1 MTVDEI
7 LNLEK
12 SILIRY
18 YFYDDELYSTAKNGI
33 SRERFIETKDSYI
46 SSKLKKVLGYNDKKY
61 DKVLDKFFTYMPGIS
76 WKKDNVDRILSL
88 DSLGMCYVYLNEA
101 RCLNMMSELNEIVSD
116 WETIKMD
123 NPEYRDECNKE
134 LAIKTRDIIRE
145 KRKQV
150 NTCNS
155 LKEFKEVYRNDDDM
169 DQMVEQM
176 VKQYTSLKYTRAQ
189 AETIVLETLKTS
201 FNDEMT
207 FLCSTIKNAVKICP
221 IEYSEE
227 IKKMINPIKLGLL
240 LAFKSMDASLK
251 SSKDEDETEM
261 QENFNLCG
269 IYAYWFYKYLKEN
282 KEVYEKNK
290 HQKIRIFRDRER
302 KYAEYTLEDFLPIFE
317 KFYKE
322 NMSKKRMLDRQIDS
336 AGISFKEFETRFNER
351 LERDKKKLRLEVA
364 ATDWEIIRA
373 GTIDR
378 EREDMLR
385 IIDDM
390 NYQRR
395 KNKPKTLDEIE
406 KQQQEKLKLLMD
418 KWEFFDQSNYIVT
431 IKGTNQMS
439 GYIGYI
445 YPNGTVVFEQFFEEK
460 KEREPVIYKAIYVM
474 DILNFIKMSS
484 LSKTEIMEYIKKSQD
499 ESVKRVYHSKNWKE
513 KIIQIIK
520 ANTLTKEKKEALK
533 DFLGLL
539 EYKNNDNKVR
549 LTKIEL
555 ENFSENMKL
564 KENRTGIVIGKEEQ
578 EEQQKVKKIEE

>member
-1 MTVDEI
+1 
-7 LNLEK
+7 
-12 SILIRY
+12 
-18 YFYDDELYSTAKNGI
+18 
-33 SRERFIETKDSYI
+33 
-46 SSKLKKVLGYNDKKY
+46 
-61 DKVLDKFFTYMPGIS
+61 
-76 WKKDNVDRILSL
+76 
-88 DSLGMCYVYLNEA
+88 
-101 RCLNMMSELNEIVSD
+101 
-116 WETIKMD
+116 
-123 NPEYRDECNKE
+123 
-134 LAIKTRDIIRE
+134 
-145 KRKQV
+145 
-150 NTCNS
+150 
-155 LKEFKEVYRNDDDM
+155 
-169 DQMVEQM
+169 
-176 VKQYTSLKYTRAQ
+176 
-189 AETIVLETLKTS
+189 
-201 FNDEMT
+201 
-207 FLCSTIKNAVKICP
+207 
-221 IEYSEE
+221 
-227 IKKMINPIKLGLL
+227 
-240 LAFKSMDASLK
+240 
-251 SSKDEDETEM
+251 
-261 QENFNLCG
+261 
-269 IYAYWFYKYLKEN
+269 
-282 KEVYEKNK
+282 
-290 HQKIRIFRDRER
+290 
-302 KYAEYTLEDFLPIFE
+302 
-317 KFYKE
+317 
-322 NMSKKRMLDRQIDS
+322 MLDRQIDS
-336 AGISFKEFETRFNER
+336 AGIGFKEFETRFNER

-484 LSKTEIMEYIKKSQD
+484 LSKTEIMEYIKNSKD

-539 EYKNNDNKVR
+539 EDKNNDNKVR

-564 KENRTGIVIGKEEQ
+564 KENRTGIVLGKEKQ